1 MSYIGQI
8 PATTFLQKQ
17 SQSFTPDGSTTS
29 FSLDHSVTNEKDLLV
44 VVNNVIQEPG
54 DGKAYTASANTL
66 LMSEAP
72 GSSDSM
78 YCYYLGFTVGTINT
92 PDGSVTKAKT
102 NFITDTT
109 SAGITSQ
116 GSGSQAGQIQLNC
129 SANSHGI
136 KLESPPHAVGQSYT
150 LIYPE
155 NNVAAG
161 TVLAVDSITGSGTTA
176 TGTLKFDKINTPAF
190 SVYKSSSQS
199 LSDNV
204 NTKVSWNAEFYDT
217 DSAFASDKFTV
228 PSGKDGKYFLHTK
241 MYSTCA
247 GNGNFNTAELMFY
260 KNGARI
266 DYAIFDFR
274 DNPGH
279 QFTVQAA
286 ITLPLVASDYVEVYL
301 QVDDTSGT
309 PSISG
314 TSTVTDGIYRSI
326 FEGYKLNV

>member
-29 FSLDHSVTNEKDLLV
+29 FSLDFAVTNEKDLLV

-54 DGKAYTASANTL
+54 SGKAYTASDNTL

-72 GSSDSM
+72 ASGDSM

-102 NFITDTT
+102 NFITDTS
-109 SAGITSQ
+109 SAGITSK

-155 NNVAAG
+155 NNVTAG
-161 TVLAVDSITGSGTTA
+161 TVLAVDSISGSGTTA
-176 TGTLKFDKINTPAF
+176 TGSLKFETINGPAF
-190 SVYKSSSQS
+190 EAYLSSSQS
-199 LSDNV
+199 VTNSSNV
-204 NTKVSWNAEFYDT
+204 KAQINTEVFDT
-217 DSAFASDKFTV
+217 DNAYDNSTNYRFTPQV
-228 PSGKDGKYFLHTK
+228 AGKYFV
-241 MYSTCA
+241 YGAIRGYA
-247 GNGNFNTAELMFY
+247 GNNNDLDRVKAMIY
-260 KNGARI
+260 KNGSEYRQSMSDSGSTSTAHI
-266 DYAIFDFR
+266 DTEQVSAIIDF
-274 DNPGH
+274 NGS
-279 QFTVQAA
+279 
-286 ITLPLVASDYVEVYL
+286 SDYVELYGLVEA
-301 QVDDTSGT
+301 DDGSGAEFND
-309 PSISG
+309 G
-314 TSTVTDGIYRSI
+314 TKSNYFGA
-326 FEGYKLNV
+326 FKLNI

>member
-66 LMSEAP
+66 LMSAAP
-72 GSSDSM
+72 ASGDTM

-150 LIYPE
+150 LIYPD
-155 NNVAAG
+155 NNVTAG
-161 TVLAVDSITGSGTTA
+161 TVIAVDSITGSGTTA
-176 TGTLKFDKINTPAF
+176 TGLLKFKNINGPSFEAKLSGNQAF
-190 SVYKSSSQS
+190 SDNTDTVIQFNTERHDTDGMFDTSTYTWTPTVAGKYFVYCTALVKSDDITQMNRMILNIIQNGSTNYTEAEFRPQGNPGSTYS
-199 LSDNV
+199 PTVNAVMDFNGSSDNV
-204 NTKVSWNAEFYDT
+204 KMQI
-217 DSAFASDKFTV
+217 FADVTTSS
-228 PSGKDGKYFLHTK
+228 P
-241 MYSTCA
+241 A
-247 GNGNFNTAELMFY
+247 
-260 KNGARI
+260 
-266 DYAIFDFR
+266 
-274 DNPGH
+274 
-279 QFTVQAA
+279 VQA
-286 ITLPLVASDYVEVYL
+286 
-301 QVDDTSGT
+301 SG
-309 PSISG
+309 SLFG
-314 TSTVTDGIYRSI
+314 A
-326 FEGYKLNV
+326 FKLNI

>member
-66 LMSEAP
+66 LMSAAP
-72 GSSDSM
+72 ASGDTM

-92 PDGSVTKAKT
+92 PDSSVTKAKT

-176 TGTLKFDKINTPAF
+176 TGTMKFDKINAPAF
-190 SVYKSSSQS
+190 EAYNNGNQS
-199 LSDNV
+199 LSDATA
-204 NTKVSWNAEFYDT
+204 TKLEFDTEVYDT
-217 DSAFASDKFTV
+217 NSAYSSNRFTPGV
-228 PSGKDGKYFLHTK
+228 AGKYFI
-241 MYSTCA
+241 YSKSHFGTGSDTTLIRCYYYI
-247 GNGNFNTAELMFY
+247 Y
-260 KNGARI
+260 KNGSS
-266 DYAIFDFR
+266 YAMTNFDTRAGGNFR
-274 DNPGH
+274 VLPNH
-279 QFTVQAA
+279 ISA
-286 ITLPLVASDYVEVYL
+286 TLDLNATDYVEIYAY
-301 QVDDTSGT
+301 VDVSSG
-309 PSISG
+309 SITGPNSG
-314 TSTVTDGIYRSI
+314 EKQI
-326 FEGYKLNV
+326 FGGYKLNV

>member
-92 PDGSVTKAKT
+92 PDSSVTKAKT
-102 NFITDTT
+102 NFITDTS
-109 SAGITSQ
+109 SAGVTSK

-136 KLESPPHAVGQSYT
+136 KLESPPHSSAQSYT
-150 LIYPE
+150 IVYPD
-155 NNVAAG
+155 NNVTAG
-161 TVLAVDSITGSGTTA
+161 TVMAVDSISGSGTTA
-176 TGTLKFDKINTPAF
+176 TGSLKFKNINAPAF
-190 SVYKSSSQS
+190 FANQTGAQAIANST
-199 LSDNV
+199 
-204 NTKVSWNAEFYDT
+204 NTKISYNTELFDT
-217 DSAFASDKFTV
+217 DGMYDHSTNYRFTPTV
-228 PSGKDGKYFLHTK
+228 AGKYVVGAKIKFDN
-241 MYSTCA
+241 CA
-247 GNGNFNTAELMFY
+247 SSRVYTMIY
-260 KNGARI
+260 KNGSEYERSEKRNDSSGTDPDPISNLII
-266 DYAIFDFR
+266 DF
-274 DNPGH
+274 NGS
-279 QFTVQAA
+279 
-286 ITLPLVASDYVEVYL
+286 SDYVEVYGR
-301 QVDDTSGT
+301 QESGG
-309 PSISG
+309 SIN
-314 TSTVTDGIYRSI
+314 TNVATITRMY
-326 FEGYKLNV
+326 FFAYKLNV

>member
-29 FSLDHSVTNEKDLLV
+29 FSLDFSVTNEKDLLV

-54 DGKAYTASANTL
+54 SGKAYTASANTL
-66 LMSEAP
+66 LMSAAP
-72 GSSDSM
+72 ASGDTM

-176 TGTLKFDKINTPAF
+176 TGTMKFDKINAPAF
-190 SVYKSSSQS
+190 SVSKSGQTTGQ
-199 LSDNV
+199 SDNTW
-204 NTKVSWNAEFYDT
+204 TKITYDT
-217 DSAFASDKFTV
+217 ENLDSDGKFASDRFTPTV
-228 PSGKDGKYFLHTK
+228 SGKYYIEVNATGGTSSASSLT
-241 MYSTCA
+241 SLA
-247 GNGNFNTAELMFY
+247 IAIY
-260 KNGARI
+260 KNGSAI
-266 DYAIFDFR
+266 DYTTNTHKAEQELEIMMQSTSIIVDL
-274 DNPGH
+274 D
-279 QFTVQAA
+279 TD
-286 ITLPLVASDYVEVYL
+286 DYVEAYL
-301 QVDDTSGT
+301 KIDFSTGTGRITTSQF
-309 PSISG
+309 S
-314 TSTVTDGIYRSI
+314 
-326 FEGYKLNV
+326 GYKLNV

>member
-54 DGKAYTASANTL
+54 SGKAYTASANTL
-66 LMSEAP
+66 LMSAAP
-72 GSSDSM
+72 ASGDTM

-92 PDGSVTKAKT
+92 PDSSVTKAKT

-176 TGTLKFDKINTPAF
+176 TGTMKFDKINAPAF
-190 SVYKSSSQS
+190 EAYNNGNQS
-199 LSDNV
+199 LSDATA
-204 NTKVSWNAEFYDT
+204 TKLEFDTEVYDT
-217 DSAFASDKFTV
+217 NSAYSSNRFTPGV
-228 PSGKDGKYFLHTK
+228 AGKYFI
-241 MYSTCA
+241 YSKSHFGTGSDTTLIRCYYYI
-247 GNGNFNTAELMFY
+247 Y
-260 KNGARI
+260 KNGSS
-266 DYAIFDFR
+266 YAMTNFDTRAGGNFR
-274 DNPGH
+274 VLPNH
-279 QFTVQAA
+279 ISA
-286 ITLPLVASDYVEVYL
+286 TLDLNATDYVEIYAY
-301 QVDDTSGT
+301 VDVSSG
-309 PSISG
+309 SITGPNSG
-314 TSTVTDGIYRSI
+314 EKQI
-326 FEGYKLNV
+326 FGGYKLNV